1 MTAGG
6 CEIGQRP
13 EGTLLRQANSR
24 VFRIA
29 MLVAAL
35 FAILVQGLVVQAHT
49 HVHRNTAP
57 IVHAAGAQAVA
68 GAADDGSTQQDESDC
83 PLCWELAHAD
93 AFLLPEG
100 TVFLPPA
107 TSKVWLAALLQSV
120 SVRNVRSHAWRSRA
134 PPLPLQA

>member
-1 MTAGG
+1 M
-6 CEIGQRP
+6 
-13 EGTLLRQANSR
+13 LLRQANTR
-24 VFRIA
+24 AFRIA
-29 MLVAAL
+29 MLVVAL

-49 HVHRNTAP
+49 HVHRNMAP

-83 PLCWELAHAD
+83 PLCWELAHAG
-93 AFLLPEG
+93 AFLLPKD
-100 TVFLPPA
+100 TVVLTPA
-107 TSKVWLAALLQSV
+107 TSTIWLAALLQSV